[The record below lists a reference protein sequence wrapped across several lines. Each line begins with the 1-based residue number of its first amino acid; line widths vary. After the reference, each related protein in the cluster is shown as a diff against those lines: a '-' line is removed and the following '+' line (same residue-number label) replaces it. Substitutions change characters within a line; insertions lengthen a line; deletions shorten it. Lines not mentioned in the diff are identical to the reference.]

1 MQKLAEICVKRPVFA
16 AVLILVLIVV
26 GSFGFTK
33 LGVDRFPKIEN
44 PTVTVSTSYLGAS
57 PEAVE
62 TEITEII
69 EGSVNTISGIDEL
82 RSTSS
87 EGNSNVTVAFDLS
100 KDADVATQEVRDK
113 VALVQNRLPEDV
125 DPPTVRKQDP
135 DAIPIVS
142 MALSGKAPIRDIT
155 EYADKILRPQIEN
168 APGVGEVSLLG
179 GQLRQINIIPDP
191 YKLRSYGLSVND
203 VATAVTRG
211 NVEVPG
217 GRVETGPSTLTLRT
231 EGRVQTAAD
240 FGKLSLRSENGG
252 VVRLSDVAR
261 VEDGGAEITSSAELN
276 NTPTILLAVRKQ
288 SGINTL
294 ATIEAVKIRVE
305 NATKTLPPG
314 YKLQIVRDQSQY
326 IGAAVH
332 AVEEHLIVG
341 SILAILVVLVFLLN
355 WRATL
360 ISAISIPAS
369 IIATFGLLWA
379 FGYTLNIITLLA
391 LTLAVGIVIDD
402 AIVVIE
408 NIFRVME
415 EKGLSAYDAAIEGTR
430 EIGLAVLA
438 TTLSLVAVFLPVA
451 FMEGLTGRLLAS
463 FGITMSFA
471 IIVSLVV
478 SFTLAPSLGARWL
491 AKDAAKFKKDRESG
505 SGGSSGGHSDS
516 KSNKLFAPI
525 DTAYTAMLKWSM
537 GHRWAVVLACA
548 VCLAA
553 VPTLYSMAPFN
564 FLPEDDESQFQ
575 INATAPE
582 GTSIEETTR
591 IARVIQTEVRK
602 MPGINYTLM
611 TINGFG
617 SNSNNSAS
625 VFVSMKPLGE
635 RTISQNDAM
644 QSARR
649 TLNRKLAAENL
660 RLRVNPLNA
669 LPGFGGGG
677 GGRGVQFVLSGPDL
691 PTLSESAAKMIT
703 EIKTLPGV
711 ADADTNFVAGQP
723 EFVARVDRDK
733 ASDLGVGVTDVAT
746 ALRYLVG
753 GQQVSTY
760 LEKGEQYEVHV
771 RAPGDYRKNTSGI
784 SLWTVP
790 STTLGAVNL
799 DQVTTFKRGTGPTSI
814 QRLNRQRQIIVSANT
829 TPGASSGAILTGM
842 QTAYEKLQLPAGY
855 TGEPSGTSKEQIK
868 SLNAFILALVLS
880 VVFMYLIL
888 AAQFE
893 SWIHPITILL
903 SLPLTIP
910 FALLSVVI
918 FGQSLNIY
926 SALGILLL
934 FGVVKKNA
942 ILQVDHT
949 NKLREG
955 GMNRYDAIIQANR
968 DRLRP
973 ILMTTLA
980 FVAGMLPLVI
990 STGTGSGTNRAI
1002 GSVIFGGQTLS
1013 LLLTLLATPVAYSLL
1028 DDLIGWFAKIRSK
1041 STASAPTATPT
1052 AAERERQITV

>member
-26 GSFGFTK
+26 GGFGFTH

-44 PTVTVSTSYLGAS
+44 PTVTVSTNYEGAS

-62 TEITEII
+62 TEITDII

-87 EGNSNVTVAFDLS
+87 EGSSSVTVAFDLS

-113 VALVQNRLPEDV
+113 VALVQNRLPDDV
-125 DPPTVRKQDP
+125 DRPTVRKQDP

-142 MALSGKAPIRDIT
+142 IALSGTAPIRDIT
-155 EYADKILRPQIEN
+155 EYADKILTPQIEN
-168 APGVGEVSLLG
+168 APGVGEVSLSG

-191 YKLRSYGLSVND
+191 YKLRSYGLSVTDIASALARN
-203 VATAVTRG
+203 

-217 GRVETGPSTLTLRT
+217 GQVETGPSTLTLRT
-231 EGRVQTAAD
+231 EGRIQNVVD
-240 FGKLSLRSENGG
+240 FAKISLKSEAGG
-252 VVRLSDVAR
+252 YVRLGDVAR
-261 VEDGGAEITSSAELN
+261 VEDSGAEVTSSAELN
-276 NTPTILLAVRKQ
+276 GAPTVLLSVRKQ
-288 SGINTL
+288 SGVNTL
-294 ATIEAVKIRVE
+294 ATIEGVKERVAKAAE
-305 NATKTLPPG
+305 TIPSN
-314 YKLQIVRDQSQY
+314 YKLQVVRDQSQY
-326 IGAAVH
+326 IAAAVN

-415 EKGLSAYDAAIEGTR
+415 EKGLSAFDAAIEGTR

-451 FMEGLTGRLLAS
+451 FMDGITGRLLAS

-471 IIVSLVV
+471 IIVSLLV
-478 SFTLAPSLGARWL
+478 SFTIVPSLGARWL
-491 AKDAAKFKKDRESG
+491 GIKSTKNEGGNGAGHKKSETS
-505 SGGSSGGHSDS
+505 HNDS
-516 KSNKLFAPI
+516 KNNKFFAPI
-525 DTAYTAMLKWSM
+525 DHVYTVMLKWSM
-537 GHRWAVVLACA
+537 AHRWAIVLMCA
-548 VCLAA
+548 VSLGA
-553 VPTLYSMAPFN
+553 VPTLYKMAPFN
-564 FLPEDDESQFQ
+564 FLPDDDESQFQ
-575 INATAPE
+575 ISASAPE
-582 GTSIEETTR
+582 GTSIPQMTK
-591 IARVIQTEVRK
+591 IARAIQSEVRK
-602 MPGINYTLM
+602 MPSTNYSLM
-611 TINGFG
+611 TINGYG
-617 SNSNNSAS
+617 PRSNSSAS
-625 VFVSMKPLGE
+625 VFVSMKPLDE
-635 RTISQNDAM
+635 RSVSQNDAM
-644 QSARR
+644 QSVRR
-649 TLNRKLAAENL
+649 SLTRKLAAENL
-660 RLRVNPLNA
+660 RLRVSPMNA

-691 PTLSESAAKMIT
+691 PTLSEAAATMIA
-703 EIKTLPGV
+703 EVKKLPGV

-771 RAPGDYRKNTSGI
+771 RAPQDFRKNTEGI

-790 STTLGAVNL
+790 STTNGAVNL
-799 DQVTTFKRGTGPTSI
+799 DQVTTFRRGTGPTRI

-829 TPGASSGAILTGM
+829 APGASTGEILTGM
-842 QTAYEKLQLPAGY
+842 QDAYTKLQLPAGY
-855 TGEPSGTSKEQIK
+855 TGAPSGSSREQIK
-868 SLNAFILALVLS
+868 SLNAFMLALSLS

-1028 DDLIGWFAKIRSK
+1028 DDLSGWLAKMRGQQVSPAQAK
-1041 STASAPTATPT
+1041 
-1052 AAERERQITV
+1052 AEREREVRV